1 MTAVIEAR
9 ELRKRFP
16 GGRDQAIEAVRG
28 VSLQVARGEIVG
40 FLGPNGAG
48 KTTTLRMLTTLLPID
63 GGRATVAGLDVGR
76 QPGQVRARIGYV
88 SQLGGADEL
97 ATGRENLTL
106 QGRLYG
112 GSRADVARRVGEVLE
127 RFDLAGFADRRVRT
141 YSGGQRRRLDVA
153 LGVVHEPE
161 ILFLDEPSTGLDPQ
175 NRASLWDHI
184 RGLRDRGTTVFLTTH
199 YLDEADVLCDSIV
212 IIDHG
217 TVVAEGTPR
226 ALKQEVAG
234 DAIVLVTRDADA
246 GGRAAAALAGQP
258 GVRDLAVEGTP
269 VRLYAG
275 DGAAALPGLL
285 RLLDRAGLPVRSL
298 RLSEPSLDDVFL
310 RQTGRSLR
318 DAGLRLS
325 RPRTARPG
333 RRHEDRHRHRPALSP
348 LPQPAA
354 AQPGLAGGRLLHA
367 DPLPGPVHPPA
378 PAPGGRARPAR
389 PAMCST
395 CSCRAS
401 WPCSPSP
408 AGPGRAS
415 ARSSSCAP
423 GSSSGSGSPRPAGS
437 RS

>member
-9 ELRKRFP
+9 ELRKSFP
-16 GGRDQAIEAVRG
+16 GRRDQPIEAVRG

-63 GGRATVAGLDVGR
+63 GGSAEVAGLDVRR
-76 QPGQVRARIGYV
+76 QPGRVRARIGYV

-112 GSRADVARRVGEVLE
+112 GRRGDVARRVGKVLE
-127 RFDLAGFADRRVRT
+127 QFDLAGFADRRVRT

-161 ILFLDEPSTGLDPQ
+161 VLFLDEPSTGLDPQ

-199 YLDEADVLCDSIV
+199 YLDEADVLCDRIM

-217 TVVAEGTPR
+217 TVVAQGTPR
-226 ALKQEVAG
+226 ALKQQVAG
-234 DAIVLVTRDADA
+234 DAIVLVTRDADTA
-246 GGRAAAALAGQP
+246 GLAAAELAGQP
-258 GVRDLAVEGTP
+258 GVRDLTVDAAAV
-269 VRLYAG
+269 RMYAS

-285 RLLDRAGLPVRSL
+285 RLLDRAGAPVRSL

-318 DAGLRLS
+318 DAG
-325 RPRTARPG
+325 
-333 RRHEDRHRHRPALSP
+333 DPA
-348 LPQPAA
+348 
-354 AQPGLAGGRLLHA
+354 
-367 DPLPGPVHPPA
+367 A
-378 PAPGGRARPAR
+378 PAPDRDPPDQGVPDQDASDQDPPDHGTPDHGGPDHG
-389 PAMCST
+389 
-395 CSCRAS
+395 
-401 WPCSPSP
+401 
-408 AGPGRAS
+408 GPDHG
-415 ARSSSCAP
+415 AP
-423 GSSSGSGSPRPAGS
+423 DHGAPDHGAPDHGAPDHGAPDHGAPDHGDAEAVA
-437 RS
+437 

>member
-1 MTAVIEAR
+1 MTAVIDAR
-9 ELRKRFP
+9 ELGKRFP

-63 GGRATVAGLDVGR
+63 GGSATVAGLDVRR
-76 QPGQVRARIGYV
+76 QPGRVRGRIGYV

-112 GSRADVARRVGEVLE
+112 RSRTGVARRVGEMLDQ
-127 RFDLAGFADRRVRT
+127 FDLAGFADRRVRT

-161 ILFLDEPSTGLDPQ
+161 VLFLDEPSTGLDPQ

-184 RGLRDRGTTVFLTTH
+184 RGLRDGGTTVFLTTH
-199 YLDEADVLCDSIV
+199 YLDEADVLCDRIM

-217 TVVAEGTPR
+217 RVVAEGTPR
-226 ALKQEVAG
+226 ALKQQVAG
-234 DAIVLVTRDADA
+234 DAIVLVTHDADA
-246 GGRAAAALAGQP
+246 AGRAAAELAGRP
-258 GVRDLAVEGTP
+258 GVRDLTVTGDA
-269 VRLYAG
+269 VRLYAS

-285 RLLDRAGLPVRSL
+285 RLLDQAGLPVRSL

-318 DAGLRLS
+318 D
-325 RPRTARPG
+325 
-333 RRHEDRHRHRPALSP
+333 
-348 LPQPAA
+348 
-354 AQPGLAGGRLLHA
+354 GG
-367 DPLPGPVHPPA
+367 PPA
-378 PAPGGRARPAR
+378 TG
-389 PAMCST
+389 
-395 CSCRAS
+395 
-401 WPCSPSP
+401 SPST
-408 AGPGRAS
+408 
-415 ARSSSCAP
+415 
-423 GSSSGSGSPRPAGS
+423 GSPSTGSPTTGAPDHETTGAPA
-437 RS
+437 